1 MCKTRKIMIRVSAK
15 QYNLIVNRMENFGYR
30 NMSQYA
36 RDCMIRDDLSTY
48 KLLKEIYDK
57 IIGDRECP
65 QKEVGKKPGKVRL
78 G

>member
-1 MCKTRKIMIRVSAK
+1 
-15 QYNLIVNRMENFGYR
+15 MENFGYR

>member
-1 MCKTRKIMIRVSAK
+1 
-15 QYNLIVNRMENFGYR
+15 
-30 NMSQYA
+30 MSQYA

-48 KLLKEIYDK
+48 KLLKEIHDK

-65 QKEVGKKPGKVRL
+65 QKEVGKKLGKVQL